1 MSPPRSVQV
10 TKRVIDIVGAS
21 AGLALSWPLFVIIGV
36 AVRLESKGPVIFRQ
50 KRVRSLIAM
59 NQGKLEV
66 SEFTI
71 LKFRTMCNDAERDT
85 GAVLAQKNDSRVT
98 RIGRLLRKTRLDE
111 LPQFI
116 NILRGDMSLVG
127 PRPERLELLS
137 NLASAIPFFEERM
150 RDVKPGLT
158 GLAQVALGYTG
169 AIPDGTE
176 LSQFRDS
183 LQNPF
188 DIEEA
193 AGSIAD
199 DMRIKMLYDL
209 AYSASLERFSTYLP
223 TELGV
228 ILKTP
233 IVMLRGSGE

>member
-1 MSPPRSVQV
+1 MSPPKSVRF
-10 TKRVIDIVGAS
+10 TKRVIDVIGATT
-21 AGLALSWPLFVIIGV
+21 GLAITWPLFVIIAA
-36 AVRLESKGPVIFRQ
+36 AVRLESKGPVIFKQ
-50 KRVRSLIAM
+50 KRVRSLVSM
-59 NQGKLEV
+59 DQGKLVV
-66 SEFTI
+66 SEFVI
-71 LKFRTMCNDAERDT
+71 LKFRTMCDNAEQHT
-85 GAVLAQKNDSRVT
+85 GAVLAQKNDQRVT

-116 NILRGDMSLVG
+116 NILRGEMSLVG
-127 PRPERLELLS
+127 PRPERLELLAD
-137 NLASAIPFFEERM
+137 LASAIPFFEERL

-169 AIPDGTE
+169 AIPEGTA
-176 LSQFRDS
+176 LAQFRDS

-188 DIEEA
+188 DFVEA
-193 AGSIAD
+193 SGSIAD

-233 IVMLRGSGE
+233 LVMLRGSGE